1 MRSNPG
7 PGGGVVL
14 IYSDITERKRAA
26 AEIRAVRDTA
36 ERALKELQ
44 AAQAAYCTP
53 RRWRHSAS

>member
-1 MRSNPG
+1 
-7 PGGGVVL
+7 VL